1 MTVKHSRR
9 HFYNFMVNLFIIHVN
24 RHILA
29 KNNCVSS
36 EANICGTAV
45 PALLCIVAL
54 LQRPVLMF
62 RSVNMSTKNIE
73 YMRCLRS
80 AYACSVQQALIKGF
94 RSSELEWKITVMS
107 LQLCC
112 EIYRKW
118 KIMPHDSHCLIYGP
132 HRIIIRKFFLIIQ
145 RRISRKTRWRLYRW
159 VSHNYNMVQMSAV
172 VIEHIC
178 TLVTSIWFSRYL

>member
-1 MTVKHSRR
+1 MNEGFMGLGFHLIMLWGLGKQTCIFKELFPPPCSAESHLMTVKHSRR

-36 EANICGTAV
+36 ETNICGTAV

-80 AYACSVQQALIKGF
+80 AYACSVKQALIKGF
-94 RSSELEWKITVMS
+94 RSSELEWKNYCHVVAVM
-107 LQLCC
+107 L
-112 EIYRKW
+112 W
-118 KIMPHDSHCLIYGP
+118 N
-132 HRIIIRKFFLIIQ
+132 
-145 RRISRKTRWRLYRW
+145 IS
-159 VSHNYNMVQMSAV
+159 
-172 VIEHIC
+172 
-178 TLVTSIWFSRYL
+178 